1 LKNISKRK
9 GETMKGKILFVALF
23 VLLAALF
30 SAVMVDAQGPKPGSR
45 APRAN
50 AGTAFTYQGQ
60 LKNGGVAVNGTCDI
74 IFALYDAPTAGN
86 QIGYAVGS
94 PNPATVTNGL
104 FTVQIDFGSAVIKGD
119 AAWLLVSVRCPAG
132 SGSFV
137 LLDPRQPLTPAPMA
151 LALPG
156 LYTKQNAWSPNIIG
170 GYSGNVI
177 SDTVVGGTISGG
189 GLAQA
194 ICGLFAHS
202 CANVATD
209 NFGTIS
215 GGYANQSGNANA
227 NLSDSELATVGGGYY
242 NVASGS
248 YSTISGG
255 AENLASGRDS
265 TVGGGWKNIAS
276 GMRATVPGGFLN
288 TAQGD
293 YSFAAGRSAKAN
305 ARGTFVWADSGGAD
319 FTATITDSFNVR
331 ASGGITMYTNSAMS
345 IGVSLNPSDSSWN
358 VVSDRAAKEN
368 LTEVNSREILARVAA
383 LPMQTWNYKGGA
395 IRHIGPMA
403 QDFYAAFAVGPDD
416 KHISTVDADGV
427 ALAAI
432 QGLAQENQEL
442 KSQISNLES
451 RLAALEQNAQATNPV
466 HSNNLALIVVG
477 VLLGIVVA
485 QRMGQRGER

>member
-1 LKNISKRK
+1 MKHKLWLIS
-9 GETMKGKILFVALF
+9 GLVSLAL
-23 VLLAALF
+23 AMG
-30 SAVMVDAQGPKPGSR
+30 VMIADAQGPTRNPR

-94 PNPATVTNGL
+94 PNPVPVTNGL
-104 FTVQIDFGSAVIKGD
+104 FTVQIDFGSGVIKGD
-119 AAWLLVSVRCPAG
+119 AAWLLPTVRCPAG
-132 SGSFV
+132 SGGWSM
-137 LLDPRQPLTPAPMA
+137 LDPRQPLTPAPMA

-156 LYTKQNAWSPNIIG
+156 LYTKQTAGTPNIIG

-177 SDTVVGGTISGG
+177 SDTVEGGTISGG
-189 GLAQA
+189 GWSNFSPGY
-194 ICGLFAHS
+194 I
-202 CANVATD
+202 NRVVAS
-209 NFGTIS
+209 FGTI
-215 GGYANQSGNANA
+215 GGGHGNQAGNDLGGAGF
-227 NLSDSELATVGGGYY
+227 ATVGGGQ
-242 NVASGS
+242 NNKARGPV
-248 YSTISGG
+248 STISGG
-255 AENLASGRDS
+255 QSNEANEGGA
-265 TVGGGWKNIAS
+265 TVGGGVNNHALTFRSTVSGGENNTASGSYATVGGGSENIAAGHNS
-276 GMRATVPGGFLN
+276 FVVGYRAKN
-288 TAQGD
+288 
-293 YSFAAGRSAKAN
+293 SNAAHDGV
-305 ARGTFVWADSGGAD
+305 FMFADSSLAD
-319 FTATITDSFNVR
+319 LNSTAANQFLIR

-451 RLAALEQNAQATNPV
+451 RLAALEQNAQATNPA

>member
-1 LKNISKRK
+1 
-9 GETMKGKILFVALF
+9 
-23 VLLAALF
+23 
-30 SAVMVDAQGPKPGSR
+30 
-45 APRAN
+45 
-50 AGTAFTYQGQ
+50 
-60 LKNGGVAVNGTCDI
+60 
-74 IFALYDAPTAGN
+74 
-86 QIGYAVGS
+86 
-94 PNPATVTNGL
+94 
-104 FTVQIDFGSAVIKGD
+104 
-119 AAWLLVSVRCPAG
+119 
-132 SGSFV
+132 
-137 LLDPRQPLTPAPMA
+137 MA

-156 LYTKQNAWSPNIIG
+156 LYTKQTAGTPNIIG

-177 SDTVVGGTISGG
+177 SDTVEGGTISGG
-189 GLAQA
+189 GWSNFSPGY
-194 ICGLFAHS
+194 I
-202 CANVATD
+202 NRVVAS
-209 NFGTIS
+209 FGTIG
-215 GGYANQSGNANA
+215 GGYGNQAGND
-227 NLSDSELATVGGGYY
+227 LGGLGGYATVGGGLT
-242 NVASGS
+242 NKARGLA
-248 YSTISGG
+248 STISGG
-255 AENLASGRDS
+255 QINEANGNGA
-265 TVGGGWKNIAS
+265 TVGGGVNNHALDFRSTVSGGDNNTASGSYATVGGGQGNIAAGS
-276 GMRATVPGGFLN
+276 
-288 TAQGD
+288 
-293 YSFAAGRSAKAN
+293 YSFVVGRFAKNTNAN
-305 ARGTFVWADSGGAD
+305 HDGVFIFADSSPSDLTSTRAD
-319 FTATITDSFNVR
+319 QFLIS

-451 RLAALEQNAQATNPV
+451 RLAALEQNAQATNPA